1 MRLQRVSVLLL
12 PLLLAL
18 PAYAGPFTLGSA
30 SSFAVLGA
38 STVTNTG
45 STTITG
51 RSGRLSR
58 DFDHR
63 LREYRAHRGCA

>member
-38 STVTNTG
+38 STVTNYRLNHHH
-45 STTITG
+45 G

-63 LREYRAHRGCA
+63 LREYHAHRG